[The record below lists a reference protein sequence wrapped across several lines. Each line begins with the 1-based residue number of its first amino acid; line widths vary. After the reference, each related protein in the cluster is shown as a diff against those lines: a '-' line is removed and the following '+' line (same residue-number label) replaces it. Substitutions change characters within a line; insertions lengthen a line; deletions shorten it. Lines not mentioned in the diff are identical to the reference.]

1 MLDIESILGW
11 ESIHLLCKAT
21 MRTSRTRKNPAQ
33 RKEHERRI
41 DRERENILRPGL
53 FSVPRHG
60 HVLMTKERRK
70 GEERSLIGK
79 YLELADIA
87 LSRESKKDEA
97 A

>member
-1 MLDIESILGW
+1 
-11 ESIHLLCKAT
+11 
-21 MRTSRTRKNPAQ
+21 
-33 RKEHERRI
+33 
-41 DRERENILRPGL
+41 
-53 FSVPRHG
+53 
-60 HVLMTKERRK
+60 MTKERRK